1 MTDKEFLEKEIMK
14 WKTSPHRIMQIKGSL
29 YYDNEHDILKRK
41 RTMIGEDGK
50 LQVVENL
57 PNNRVID
64 NQYAKMVNQKANYLF
79 GQPFAVSGENDQYVE
94 LLKKVFN
101 KRFMKT
107 IKNSGKAAYNGG
119 ICWLY
124 PYYDNE
130 GHFTFRLFPGYEIL
144 PFWKDNDHTILDFA
158 VRLYLVIGYEGTTPT
173 VIEKVE

>member
-101 KRFMKT
+101 EV
-107 IKNSGKAAYNGG
+107 
-119 ICWLY
+119 LY
-124 PYYDNE
+124 
-130 GHFTFRLFPGYEIL
+130 
-144 PFWKDNDHTILDFA
+144 
-158 VRLYLVIGYEGTTPT
+158 
-173 VIEKVE
+173 